1 VVGPVLGSGR
11 TSVPPARVP
20 VSGEP
25 ECTGA
30 QPARTVAADRDR
42 PLLAAVAAGDEAGLR
57 GLVDR
62 HGSGLLA
69 YLTGLVGDPRL
80 AEEVLQDTLL
90 AVWRGAAG
98 FVGGST
104 VRTWM
109 FAVGRRRAVDALRR
123 RGTRPAGADEAELA
137 ELADSR
143 PGPEGELL
151 ARADLDRVAAAI
163 ARLTAAHREVLL
175 LACVH
180 ELTGGEISA
189 VLGVP
194 VGTVKSR
201 LSLARVALGRLLSE
215 EDGERDG

>member
-1 VVGPVLGSGR
+1 MSGAPHGGPGWAG
-11 TSVPPARVP
+11 
-20 VSGEP
+20 P
-25 ECTGA
+25 EAGA
-30 QPARTVAADRDR
+30 ETPAADRDR
-42 PLLAAVAAGDEAGLR
+42 ALLAAVAGGDEAGLR

-69 YLTGLVGDPRL
+69 YLTGLVGDPPL

-104 VRTWM
+104 VRTWL
-109 FAVGRRRAVDALRR
+109 FAVARRRAVDALRR
-123 RGTRPAGADEAELA
+123 RGAGPAADDDGLLA
-137 ELADSR
+137 QQPDPAA
-143 PGPEGELL
+143 GPEQLLL

-163 ARLTAAHREVLL
+163 GRLRPAHREVLA

-180 ELTGGEISA
+180 ELSSQQMGA

-201 LSLARVALGRLLSE
+201 LRLARAALGRLLESTQ
-215 EDGERDG
+215 DGDGDG

>member
-1 VVGPVLGSGR
+1 VVGRWTVDPGGARAWTAAVSGGLDRGLGSG
-11 TSVPPARVP
+11 VPAAEPDRV
-20 VSGEP
+20 
-25 ECTGA
+25 
-30 QPARTVAADRDR
+30 
-42 PLLAAVAAGDEAGLR
+42 LLAAVAGGDEAGLR

-69 YLTGLVGDPRL
+69 YLTGLVGDPPL

-104 VRTWM
+104 VRTWL
-109 FAVGRRRAVDALRR
+109 FAVARRRAVDALRR
-123 RGTRPAGADEAELA
+123 RSSGPAIDDDGLLA
-137 ELADSR
+137 QQPDPAA
-143 PGPEGELL
+143 GPERQLL

-163 ARLTAAHREVLL
+163 GRLRPAHREVLA

-180 ELTGGEISA
+180 ELSSPEIGA

-201 LSLARVALGRLLSE
+201 LRLARVALVGLLESTQ
-215 EDGERDG
+215 DGDGDG